1 MRYFK
6 TFKTRFSALYIV
18 VGLAALSVPLLFV
31 SSWFFVLLA
40 LSGYLSIVGYCDIN
54 QKHSSVRRNYPILA
68 HIRFFF
74 EEVRPELRQ
83 YLIESDDEQ
92 VPFSRSQR
100 SLVYAR
106 SKNEPAEK
114 AFGSLKNMYEPGYEF
129 IGHSIVPSKHVDH
142 NSYRITIGGDQCKKP
157 YSASIFNI
165 SAMSFGSLSAN
176 AILALNKGAAKGGFY
191 HDTGEGS
198 VSKYHLANNGDI
210 IWEIGSGLFGTRDP
224 MGNFC
229 PSRFAEQAGLD
240 NIKGIELKLS
250 QGAKPG
256 HGGILPSS
264 KVTMEIAETRGIS
277 LGVDCISPA
286 SHSSFSTPIELM
298 QFIQRLRDL
307 SGGKPI
313 GFKLAIGKPD
323 EFMGICKAMLETG
336 IRPDFIVVDG
346 SEGGTGAAPREF
358 TDHVGMPL
366 REGVLFVHNTLVGC
380 GLRDQIKIGASGKII
395 SAFDI
400 VRMLAIGA
408 DWVNSARGFMF
419 ALGCLQSAQCSTG
432 HCVTGVATQDPERQ
446 KALDVDEKSERV
458 YSFHKNTMI
467 ALSEM
472 LAAAG
477 VDRPSDLKP
486 EHIVRRISATEI
498 KDFSQLHYFTKNG
511 ELLSG
516 YITSDFYRMMWDRAR
531 AQKF

>member
-1 MRYFK
+1 MKSFNYK
-6 TFKTRFSALYIV
+6 SRFSVWYVSLGLTV
-18 VGLAALSVPLLFV
+18 VSLPLMFVTNWAGLLFILAGSLAA
-31 SSWFFVLLA
+31 
-40 LSGYLSIVGYCDIN
+40 VGYCDVK
-54 QKHSSVRRNYPILA
+54 QKHSSVRRNYPIMA
-68 HIRFFF
+68 HFRFIF
-74 EEVRPELRQ
+74 EGVRTEIRQ
-83 YLIESDDEQ
+83 YFIESDDDQ

-129 IGHSIVPSKHVDH
+129 LYHSMTPAAHVD
-142 NSYRITIGGDQCKKP
+142 YRDFRVTIGGDQCSKP
-157 YSASIFNI
+157 YSASLFNI

-176 AILALNKGAAKGGFY
+176 AIMALNKGAEKGGFY

-198 VSKYHLANNGDI
+198 ISKYHLVHKGDI
-210 IWEIGSGLFGTRDP
+210 MWEIGSGLFGTRDP
-224 MGNFC
+224 LGNFC
-229 PSRFAEQAGLD
+229 PSRFAEQANLD
-240 NIKGIELKLS
+240 VVKAVELKLS
-250 QGAKPG
+250 QGAKPS
-256 HGGILPSS
+256 HGGILPAS
-264 KVTMEIAETRGIS
+264 KVSMEIAETRGVS
-277 LGVDCISPA
+277 FGVDCISPA

-298 QFIQRLRDL
+298 NFIQKLREL

-323 EFMGICKAMLETG
+323 EFMGICKAMMLTG

-358 TDHVGMPL
+358 SDHVGMPL
-366 REGVLFVHNTLVGC
+366 REGVLFVHNALVGC
-380 GLRDQIKIGASGKII
+380 GLRDKIKIGASGKII

-400 VRMLAIGA
+400 ARMLAIGA

-419 ALGCLQSAQCSTG
+419 SLGCLQSAQCSTG
-432 HCVTGVATQDPERQ
+432 ACVTGVATQDPERQ

-458 YSFHKNTMI
+458 FSFHKNTLI

-477 VDRPSDLKP
+477 LRKPSELKP
-486 EHIVRRISATEI
+486 DHMVRRITPTEI
-498 KDFSQLHYFTKNG
+498 KDFSQLHYFMKSG

-516 YITSDFYRMMWDRAR
+516 YITSDFYRVMWERSSAE
-531 AQKF
+531 KF